1 MGWLMCRENKLRAG
15 PRQEVVN
22 VFFKK
27 SCKHIIIT
35 NQGHNIFFEELRF
48 IWQSILKYEETKR
61 TKIDDML
68 ISLPFNFTMS
78 GDKRAR

>member
-15 PRQEVVN
+15 PRQEAVN
-22 VFFKK
+22 VSFKK
-27 SCKHIIIT
+27 SCKQIIIT
-35 NQGHNIFFEELRF
+35 NQGHNIYFEELRF
-48 IWQSILKYEETKR
+48 IWQSILKFEETKR

-68 ISLPFNFTMS
+68 VSLPFNFTMP